1 MKKITKLSAEQ
12 ESRLIEFRETWL
24 QHGLSCA
31 PADFET
37 GDEIIRGFYRRI
49 NKPNPIILHFSSPI
63 MCEMAVNFVFEILA
77 EKKPRQLGSQ
87 LYSQLDSQL
96 YSQLGSQLRS
106 QLRSQLDSQLHSQ
119 LRSQLRSQLYS
130 QLGGLKSFFL
140 NNRWGAQH
148 WCSWEAF
155 YLFGHEIG
163 VTYNASDIA
172 LLQEW
177 GRLSKSVGWWAPWDG
192 ICFVSDRPRV
202 VKFDDQLRLHN
213 ENGKAVE
220 YSDGWGVS
228 AWHGTRVP
236 DEWLENRDNI
246 DPTEVLRTSD
256 VEQRAAGAAIIGW
269 PKMARILDRRIID
282 GDPETDIGA
291 LIELS
296 LPGLS
301 EPGRFLQAICPRN
314 GTIVEGVPRVSDIDN
329 LPIETAMAAQAWRDG
344 LPASEYQ
351 HPLYRT

>member
-1 MKKITKLSAEQ
+1 MKMKKITKLTAAQ
-12 ESRLIEFRETWL
+12 ERLLIEFREEWRGY
-24 QHGLSCA
+24 GLCCD
-31 PADFET
+31 PADFAT
-37 GDEIIRGFYRRI
+37 GDEIIRGFYRRL
-49 NKPNPIILHFSSPI
+49 NKPDPMILHFSSPA
-63 MCEMAVNFVFEILA
+63 MCELAVNFIFAILA
-77 EKKPRQLGSQ
+77 EKKPAQLYSQ
-87 LYSQLDSQL
+87 LYSQLRSQLDSQL
-96 YSQLGSQLRS
+96 YSQLYSQLRS
-106 QLRSQLDSQLHSQ
+106 QLRSQLD
-119 LRSQLRSQLYS
+119 S